1 MRGRSVSAP
10 DRKPTSEAVAVA
22 RHMVGLASHPVCLVG
37 PDGRLVA
44 ASPALSELL
53 GIPPADVAGRHVR
66 ELITDGGEAVDET
79 LTLWRGSSSWRPGAL
94 RVAGTGNGELHCR
107 GARLPG
113 TDLLIVEVTGQR
125 PAVDDFVALSREV
138 ELENRRRMEAR
149 LQESL
154 VALEAA
160 NQRLEAVN
168 AELDRYASMVAHDIR
183 TPFNAIARF
192 ADLVLDDHGD
202 ELPDDAEQMLGAIA
216 RLAGRGEEVTGALL
230 ALARTGEPE
239 LVPEGTDSDAVAE
252 RVRGDLEAM
261 IAEAEAEVSVGDLP
275 DTAVQVTHLE
285 RVLTNLLTNA
295 LKYAAEGRRPHVV
308 VAGARIGDLVRFTV
322 ADNGR
327 GIPGRERE
335 RIFEPL
341 VRGADAADRPGTG
354 VGLATCRKIVEAYGG
369 SIAVVESGGEG
380 ATVAFTLPAAVPPG
394 ESPSG

>member
-1 MRGRSVSAP
+1 
-10 DRKPTSEAVAVA
+10 
-22 RHMVGLASHPVCLVG
+22 MVGLASHPVCLVG
-37 PDGRLVA
+37 GDGHVVA
-44 ASPALSELL
+44 ASPALGELL
-53 GIPPADVAGRHVR
+53 GIAPVDVAGRHVR
-66 ELITDGGEAVDET
+66 ELLAEGGEAIDET
-79 LTLWRGSSSWRPGAL
+79 LAMWRGSSSWRPGAL
-94 RVAGTGNGELHCR
+94 RVADTGNGELHCR

-113 TDLLIVEVTGQR
+113 TDLLLVEATGQR

-154 VALEAA
+154 VALEGA

-192 ADLVLDDHGD
+192 ADLLLEDHGH
-202 ELPDDAEQMLGAIA
+202 ELPDEAEQMLGAIA

-261 IAEAEAEVSVGDLP
+261 IAEAEAEVSLGDLP
-275 DTAVQVTHLE
+275 DTAVQSAHLE

-295 LKYAAEGRRPHVV
+295 LKYAAANRRPQVLV
-308 VAGARIGDLVRFTV
+308 EGERTGDLVRFTV
-322 ADNGR
+322 TDNGR
-327 GIPGRERE
+327 GIPEDERE

-341 VRGADAADRPGTG
+341 VRGAAAADRPGTG

-369 SIAVVESGGEG
+369 SIAVVGAGGEG
-380 ATVAFTLPAAVPPG
+380 ATVAFTLPATVPP
-394 ESPSG
+394 EASPPG